1 MNHLLSSETLDGLG
15 ERIKQLNLIWVM
27 STGVDLGENS
37 SYLGKIRF
45 IVLREMFIRE
55 INDNQKRSRD
65 DLIRIAL
72 AACNLCFQADADIA
86 ERIIENMMWSTSK
99 SFVSFSFE
107 DEYFDEANAS
117 WSKHRFQYF
126 ELDRDA
132 SDLDNELEIYKL
144 SSDAIQIVLSIRE
157 LEAETDITLEQM
169 IAEMMIKRG
178 NLRDARA
185 TLDRL
190 DVNVRKLIHEEKE
203 HLKQLKRNPRIAIY
217 EQNRR
222 WNKNLK
228 DIEEQFNEERR
239 GYARMMNALEK
250 VGITKDP
257 EKKKN
262 VNRLMYRIQRTSK
275 SHDYLAKLVI
285 GNIRTDFEYRSRH
298 FITMFWSRPK
308 KTFKES
314 IWKAAKEHGFRY
326 PDALY
331 LIANSMFSPQK
342 PFLFP
347 LEWIAMEQNPFQ
359 REMDFAEEEDV
370 QTVIKPMELDW
381 DRILDLWAPLMSH
394 LLESGEIS
402 TSIYQLFEEDE
413 FSEWVRCREAVDIW
427 MLFKMNE
434 DPVFTFTE
442 EGLAQEDVD
451 HKLDFLRKLIAKYPQ
466 YGELANATFITYAP
480 DDFNITLHEQIQ
492 VSPITIRLSRERG
505 RIANDF

>member
-1 MNHLLSSETLDGLG
+1 M
-15 ERIKQLNLIWVM
+15 KQLNLIWVM
-27 STGVDLGENS
+27 SSGVDLGENS

-45 IVLREMFIRE
+45 VILREMFIRE
-55 INDNQKRSRD
+55 INDNPQRNRD
-65 DLIRIAL
+65 DLIQIAL
-72 AACNLCFQADADIA
+72 SACKLRFHADVDMA

-99 SFVSFSFE
+99 NFVSFSFE
-107 DEYFDEANAS
+107 EDYFDDANGS

-132 SDLDNELEIYKL
+132 SDLENEFEIYKL

-178 NLRDARA
+178 NLREARA

-190 DVNVRKLIHEEKE
+190 DVNVRKLIYEEKE

-239 GYARMMNALEK
+239 GYARMINALEK
-250 VGITKDP
+250 VLIAKDP
-257 EKKKN
+257 DVKKN
-262 VNRLMYRIQRTSK
+262 VHRLMHRIHRTSK

-285 GNIRTDFEYRSRH
+285 GNIRTDFEYRSNH

-314 IWKAAKEHGFRY
+314 IWKNATEYGFQH

-331 LIANSMFSPQK
+331 LIANSIFSPQK

-347 LEWIAMEQNPFQ
+347 LEWIAIEQNPSH
-359 REMDFAEEEDV
+359 REVNFAVEEQP
-370 QTVIKPMELDW
+370 QTVINPMELDW
-381 DRILDLWAPLMSH
+381 DRIVDLWAPLIS
-394 LLESGEIS
+394 LLLDFGEIS
-402 TSIYQLFEEDE
+402 TSIYQLMEEDE
-413 FSEWVRCREAVDIW
+413 FLKWVSCREAFDIW

-434 DPVFTFTE
+434 DPVLPVSN

-451 HKLDFLRKLIAKYPQ
+451 HKLDFLRKLISKYPE
-466 YGELANATFITYAP
+466 YGEIANAILITHAT
-480 DDFNITLHEQIQ
+480 DDYKISLHEIIEI
-492 VSPITIRLSRERG
+492 SPITIQLNWERG
-505 RIANDF
+505 RVANDF

>member
-1 MNHLLSSETLDGLG
+1 MLSSETMEGLG

-45 IVLREMFIRE
+45 IILREMFIRE
-55 INDNQKRSRD
+55 INDNQKRSRN
-65 DLIRIAL
+65 DLIQIAL

-86 ERIIENMMWSTSK
+86 ERIIENMMWSNSK

-107 DEYFDEANAS
+107 DEYFDEASAS
-117 WSKHRFQYF
+117 WTKHRFQYF

-144 SSDAIQIVLSIRE
+144 SSDAIQIVLSIHE
-157 LEAETDITLEQM
+157 FEAETDITLEQM

-178 NLRDARA
+178 NLKEARA

-203 HLKQLKRNPRIAIY
+203 HLKQLKRNPWIAIY

-239 GYARMMNALEK
+239 GYTRMMNALEK
-250 VGITKDP
+250 VSVAKDP
-257 EKKKN
+257 EKKRN
-262 VNRLMYRIQRTSK
+262 VNRLMHRIQRTSK

-285 GNIRTDFEYRSRH
+285 GNIRTDFEYRSNY

-314 IWKAAKEHGFRY
+314 IWKVAKEHGFQH

-347 LEWIAMEQNPFQ
+347 LEWIAMEQIPFQ
-359 REMDFAEEEDV
+359 REVDFSEEEDA
-370 QTVIKPMELDW
+370 QPAIKPMELDW
-381 DRILDLWAPLMSH
+381 DRIVDLWAPLISR
-394 LLESGEIS
+394 LLEFGEIS
-402 TSIYQLFEEDE
+402 TSIYQHFEEEE
-413 FSEWVRCREAVDIW
+413 FSEWVKCREAFDIW

-434 DPVFTFTE
+434 DPVFTVTE
-442 EGLAQEDVD
+442 EELTQEDVD
-451 HKLDFLRKLIAKYPQ
+451 HKLDFFRKMIAKYPQ
-466 YGELANATFITYAP
+466 YGGLINSTFTTYAP
-480 DDFNITLHEQIQ
+480 DDLKITLHEEIE
-492 VSPITIRLSRERG
+492 VSPITIQL
-505 RIANDF
+505 F